1 ITLVMSAVFI
11 PVAFMEG
18 PVGIFYRQ
26 FSITLA
32 IAIVISGI
40 NALTLTPALCAL
52 ILENHYGKPKN
63 QNLLQKFYA
72 RFNNGY
78 EWFALKYR
86 RSLGVL
92 VGRKLV
98 TVLVLGAFFAGTWG
112 MARILPS
119 GFIPV
124 EDQSMI
130 YINVSSPVGAT
141 VERTEKVL
149 DEIQPLAEQ
158 LEEVASVSTL
168 AGYSLS
174 SGLSGAAFGMGM
186 INLKNWNER
195 ETSIQATIQK
205 LDSLTRHISDAE
217 VTFFLP
223 PTVSGF
229 GNSSGFQMKILDQTG
244 SGNLQKISEV
254 TGDFAEELM
263 KAPEIGYAYTDF
275 DADYPQY
282 MVHVD
287 QDIAAKKG
295 VSIQNAMSSLQV
307 LMGGQY
313 ISNFVRFENMYDVM
327 VQAAPQYRAK
337 PEDVLKVQV
346 KNNLG
351 EMVPISTF
359 VKMEKVYGP
368 EQLEKHS

>member
-1 ITLVMSAVFI
+1 VVDNAIVVMEAVHAKMESEGLPPMEATLEAMKEMGSAIVAITLVMSAVFV

-40 NALTLTPALCAL
+40 NALTLTPALCAI
-52 ILENHYGKPKN
+52 ILKNHYGQPRS
-63 QNLLQKFYA
+63 QNLLQRYFA
-72 RFNNGY
+72 GFNRGY
-78 EWFALKYR
+78 ERFALQYR

-98 TVLVLGAFFAGTWG
+98 TVLILGAFFAATWG
-112 MARILPS
+112 MAGILPS

-149 DEIQPLAEQ
+149 DEVQVLAEQ

-186 INLKNWNER
+186 VNLKNWDER
-195 ETSIQATIQK
+195 DVSIQTTIQR
-205 LDSLTRHISDAE
+205 LESLTRHISDAD

-229 GNSSGFQMKILDQTG
+229 GNSSGFQMKVLDMSG
-244 SGNLQKISEV
+244 SGDLQKISQITEE
-254 TGDFAEELM
+254 FAQELM
-263 KAPEIGYAYTDF
+263 
-275 DADYPQY
+275 
-282 MVHVD
+282 
-287 QDIAAKKG
+287 
-295 VSIQNAMSSLQV
+295 
-307 LMGGQY
+307 
-313 ISNFVRFENMYDVM
+313 
-327 VQAAPQYRAK
+327 
-337 PEDVLKVQV
+337 
-346 KNNLG
+346 
-351 EMVPISTF
+351 
-359 VKMEKVYGP
+359 
-368 EQLEKHS
+368 